1 MRLRRPLY
9 QCGSLRILLTVRA
22 IDGYCFHPM
31 KIKRLEISGFK
42 SFADKVVL
50 DFQQGVTGV
59 VGPNGCGKS
68 NIVDAIRWCMGE
80 QSAKNLRGKAMEDV
94 IFVGSESRKSLGVAE
109 VSLVFSVEDGRAPA
123 KYLDYAEI
131 QLTRRLYRD
140 GESDY
145 LINKIPCRLL
155 DITELF
161 MDTGVGTRAYSI
173 IEQGKIGQIL
183 HSRPEERRFLIEE
196 AAGVTKFKS
205 RKQLALKKIEGTR
218 QNLARLADVL
228 GEIRRQLVSLQ
239 RQANKAEKFRTYRD
253 ELREIEIL
261 CTAREYREIQNQR
274 EITGRELAELNLRI
288 REVFAAT
295 ALGESRAEEARVIL
309 LESEK
314 HLTTAQ
320 EEIFRVRSEFSTT
333 GNGLEFQRK
342 ELDGLDGRLVR
353 LATEAAELDKRRN
366 ECVEQ
371 KGLLELRRDTGAV
384 DVAGMQTELE
394 LSEEI
399 LAGHQLAEEELNR
412 DLENRRRELF
422 TALAEAAQFKSRFEN
437 AQKRLAALR
446 ERSARHS
453 REAMQLSERREQLC
467 RRRDVLEVE
476 IASDQRE
483 QEVQQA
489 RVSAL
494 RTLEDD
500 LNRRLPEVERVW
512 QTGRDELNRC
522 SSRLHSLKE
531 LEAQFAGFG
540 QGTRTLMKDAAH
552 RSRFSG
558 VLADAIQAPPELEPA
573 LESALA
579 DRLQCILCSDDR
591 NAIEALAFLKIN
603 KGGRAGIAV
612 PLERPESAPVPVKGV
627 IPLAGQVLVTGPF
640 SGLILNLLSAVML
653 ADDITAALSLARQHP
668 GLTFVTRAGDMVA
681 QGGIVSGGSGEQVG
695 SGLIHKKREIR
706 ELELTVARLEEET
719 AALGKQRADLR
730 LQIQEVV
737 GGLKSGGAQ
746 LHQVEL
752 KLAGLLKD
760 HQQTVDE
767 SARIAERFEVQSLE
781 TETLNEE
788 QTALEAEL
796 KLTGEQT
803 VLTGDASK
811 GLEHVTSRLK
821 GELDARRSQLTAA
834 RDKVTAIRVQ
844 TATITEQHDA
854 GLRALSELEQR
865 TEEIVRRMAADR
877 QELESGEA
885 ARSQLKIEIGMAT
898 ERLEELVREQMESE
912 GRLAVIRGRFEE
924 AGAAQNQ
931 FEVQLK
937 KSREE
942 SDAVRQSQ
950 AELNLRFS
958 TLTMQAEHLEQA
970 LQDRSRIT
978 MSEALAKIESTEFD
992 EASGRLRQA
1001 ELQRFLDEM
1010 GEVNL
1015 MAIEE
1020 CAGMEERFT
1029 FLTSQ
1034 KDDLEESLRGLQQ
1047 AIQRINR
1054 TTRQRFLETYNLIN
1068 AKFQEVFPRLFCGGQ
1083 AELRLTDEE
1092 DLLETGIEI
1101 IVQPPGKKLQNVT
1114 LLSGGEK
1121 ALTAVALIFSIFLIK
1136 PTPFCLLDEVDA
1148 PLDDANIGRFNE
1160 MVRDMSA
1167 ISQFIIITHNKATM
1181 QVADTLYGIT
1191 MEEPGVSRVVSVR
1204 LH

>member
-1 MRLRRPLY
+1 
-9 QCGSLRILLTVRA
+9 
-22 IDGYCFHPM
+22 M

-50 DFQQGVTGV
+50 DFQQNVTGV

-94 IFVGSESRKSLGVAE
+94 IFVGSENRKPLGVAE
-109 VSLVFSVEDGRAPA
+109 VSLVFSTEDGRAPA

-145 LINKIPCRLL
+145 LINKTPCRLL

-228 GEIRRQLVSLQ
+228 GEIRRQLASLQ
-239 RQANKAEKFRTYRD
+239 RQAKKAEKFREVRD
-253 ELREIEIL
+253 ELREIEL
-261 CTAREYREIQNQR
+261 LFTAREYRETQEQR
-274 EITGRELAELNLRI
+274 GAAERELAALNQRI
-288 REVFAAT
+288 REVFAASSV
-295 ALGESRAEEARVIL
+295 GEAQAEEARVTL
-309 LESEK
+309 LEAEK
-314 HLTTAQ
+314 ELAVAQ

-342 ELDGLDGRLVR
+342 ELTGLDSR
-353 LATEAAELDKRRN
+353 LARLAAESAELENRLK
-366 ECVEQ
+366 ECGEQ
-371 KGLLELRRDTGAV
+371 RGLLELRRDTGAV
-384 DVAGMQTELE
+384 DAAGMQAELE
-394 LSEEI
+394 KVEEALS
-399 LAGHQLAEEELNR
+399 GHQLTEEGLNR
-412 DLENRRRELF
+412 ELENRRRELF

-446 ERSARHS
+446 ERADRHA
-453 REAMQLSERREQLC
+453 REAMQLAERREQL
-467 RRRDVLEVE
+467 RQRAEALEKE
-476 IASDQRE
+476 IAAGQHE
-483 QEVQQA
+483 QEELQT
-489 RVSAL
+489 RMSAL
-494 RTLEDD
+494 RGHEDG
-500 LNRRLPEVERVW
+500 LKLRLPEVEKGW
-512 QTGRDELNRC
+512 QTRRDDLNRS

-540 QGTRTLMKDAAH
+540 QGTRTLMKEASL
-552 RSRFSG
+552 RNRFSG
-558 VLADAIQAPPELEPA
+558 VLADAVQAPPELEPA

-579 DRLQCILCSDDR
+579 DRLQCILCSDERD
-591 NAIEALAFLKIN
+591 AFGALEFLKAN
-603 KGGRAGIAV
+603 NGGRAGIAL
-612 PLERPESAPVPVKGV
+612 PLEIQASDLPSLAGAA
-627 IPLAGQVLVTGPF
+627 PLAEQVQVAGPF
-640 SGLILNLLSAVML
+640 AGLIRNLLATVML
-653 ADDITAALSLARQHP
+653 TDDINVALRLARLHP

-681 QGGIVSGGSGEQVG
+681 QGGIISGGSGEQVG
-695 SGLIHKKREIR
+695 AGLIHKKREIR
-706 ELELTVARLEEET
+706 ELELSVARLEEET
-719 AALGKQRADLR
+719 ASLGKQRDDLR
-730 LQIQEVV
+730 RQSQEVAE
-737 GGLKSGGAQ
+737 GLKRGGVQ
-746 LHQVEL
+746 LHQ
-752 KLAGLLKD
+752 
-760 HQQTVDE
+760 
-767 SARIAERFEVQSLE
+767 
-781 TETLNEE
+781 
-788 QTALEAEL
+788 AEL
-796 KLTGEQT
+796 KLTGLLKDRQQAAEEVARIVERLEVQSLEAENLNEEQAALETELKLAGEQT
-803 VLTGDASK
+803 TRTGESSRL
-811 GLEHVTSRLK
+811 LEAEASRLK
-821 GELDARRSQLTAA
+821 EALEVCRVQLAAA
-834 RDKVTAIRVQ
+834 RENATAIRVQ
-844 TATITEQHDA
+844 TATVKEQHDA
-854 GLRALSELEQR
+854 GLRALTDLEQR
-865 TEEIVRRMAADR
+865 TEEIVLRMAADR
-877 QELESGEA
+877 EELEAGNASRAQLQTEMGA
-885 ARSQLKIEIGMAT
+885 AA
-898 ERLEELVREQMESE
+898 ERLESLVREQAESE
-912 GRLAVIRGRFEE
+912 QRVTAIRSRFEE
-924 AGAAQNQ
+924 AGASLNLI
-931 FEVQLK
+931 EVQLK

-942 SDAVRQSQ
+942 SDAVRQLQ
-950 AELNLRFS
+950 GKFNLRFS
-958 TLTMQAEHLEQA
+958 TLTLQGEHLEQA
-970 LQDRSRIT
+970 LLERSRIT
-978 MSEALAKIESTEFD
+978 MAEALARLESGEFD
-992 EASGRLRQA
+992 EAARRGRQV
-1001 ELQRFLDEM
+1001 ELQRLLDEM

-1020 CAGMEERFT
+1020 CAGMEERFN
-1029 FLTSQ
+1029 FLSGQ

-1054 TTRQRFLETYNLIN
+1054 TTRQRFQETYNLVN
-1068 AKFQEVFPRLFCGGQ
+1068 AKFQEVFPRLFCGGR

-1148 PLDDANIGRFNE
+1148 PLDDANIGRFND
-1160 MVRDMSA
+1160 MVREMSE

-1191 MEEPGVSRVVSVR
+1191 MEEPGASRVVSVR

>member
-1 MRLRRPLY
+1 
-9 QCGSLRILLTVRA
+9 
-22 IDGYCFHPM
+22 M

-50 DFQQGVTGV
+50 DFQSNVTGV

-94 IFVGSESRKSLGVAE
+94 IFVGSDNRKPLGMAE
-109 VSLVFSVEDGRAPA
+109 VSLVFSTEDGRAPA

-140 GESDY
+140 GDSDY
-145 LINKIPCRLL
+145 LINKTPCRLL

-228 GEIRRQLVSLQ
+228 GEIRRQLASLQ
-239 RQANKAEKFRTYRD
+239 RQAKKAEKFREIRD
-253 ELREIEIL
+253 ELREIEVL
-261 CTAREYREIQNQR
+261 FSAREYCETQIQR
-274 EITGRELAELNLRI
+274 GVAERELASLNERI
-288 REVFAAT
+288 REAFSGT
-295 ALGESRAEEARVIL
+295 ALGESRAEEARVTL
-309 LESEK
+309 LEAEK
-314 HLTTAQ
+314 QLTVAQ

-342 ELDGLDGRLVR
+342 ELAGLDGRLAR
-353 LATEAAELDKRRN
+353 LTAEAAELDKRLH

-371 KGLLELRRDTGAV
+371 RRLLELRRDTGSV
-384 DVAGMQTELE
+384 DAAGIQAELE
-394 LSEEI
+394 LSESA
-399 LAGHQLAEEELNR
+399 LAGHQLAEERFSR
-412 DLENRRRELF
+412 DLETRRQELF
-422 TALAEAAQFKSRFEN
+422 ASLAEAAQFRSRFEN
-437 AQKRLAALR
+437 AQKRLVSLR
-446 ERSARHS
+446 ERADRHA
-453 REAMQLSERREQLC
+453 REAMQLGERRLQQRQRAEALEKEIAAGQLGQEELQAHVSSL
-467 RRRDVLEVE
+467 RRREDELKRLLPE
-476 IASDQRE
+476 IEKGWQSSRDG
-483 QEVQQA
+483 
-489 RVSAL
+489 
-494 RTLEDD
+494 
-500 LNRRLPEVERVW
+500 LNRS
-512 QTGRDELNRC
+512 

-540 QGTRTLMKDAAH
+540 QGTRTLMKDVSL
-552 RSRFSG
+552 RDRFSG
-558 VLADAIQAPPELEPA
+558 VLADAIQAPPELETA

-579 DRLQCILCSDDR
+579 ERLQCILCSDDGD
-591 NAIEALAFLKIN
+591 ALRALEFLKAHN
-603 KGGRAGIAV
+603 GGRAGIALPLELSATAIPAVAGTV
-612 PLERPESAPVPVKGV
+612 PLAE
-627 IPLAGQVLVTGPF
+627 QVQVNGPF
-640 SGLILNLLSAVML
+640 AGLILNLLAPVML
-653 ADDITAALSLARQHP
+653 VDHIGAALELARQHP
-668 GLTFVTRAGDMVA
+668 GLIFVTRSGDMAA
-681 QGGIVSGGSGEQVG
+681 QGGIISGGSGEQVG
-695 SGLIHKKREIR
+695 KGLIHKKREIR
-706 ELELTVARLEEET
+706 ELELAVARLEDET
-719 AALGKQRADLR
+719 ASLGKQRDELR
-730 LQIQEVV
+730 RQGLEVSE
-737 GGLKSGGAQ
+737 GLKSGGAE
-746 LHQVEL
+746 LHQAEL
-752 KLAGLLKD
+752 KLTGLLKD
-760 HQQTVDE
+760 RQQALDE
-767 SARIAERFEVQSLE
+767 SARIEERLEIQSLE
-781 TETLNEE
+781 AENLNEE
-788 QTALEAEL
+788 QTALEGEL
-796 KLTGEQT
+796 KLSGERIT
-803 VLTGDASK
+803 LSGDSSK
-811 GLEHVTSRLK
+811 GLEQEAARLK
-821 GELDARRSQLTAA
+821 VELDARRELLAVA
-834 RDKVTAIRVQ
+834 REKVTAIRVQ
-844 TATITEQHDA
+844 TATVREQHDA
-854 GLRALSELEQR
+854 TLRALSELEQR
-865 TEEIVRRMAADR
+865 TAELVQRMGADR
-877 QELESGEA
+877 QEIEAGEVARLQLQGDISA
-885 ARSQLKIEIGMAT
+885 ATA
-898 ERLEELVREQMESE
+898 RLEVLVRQQADSES
-912 GRLAVIRGRFEE
+912 RLALLRGRFEE
-924 AGAAQNQ
+924 EGAALNLI
-931 FEVQLK
+931 ETHLK
-937 KSREE
+937 KAREE
-942 SDAVRQSQ
+942 GDAVRQSQ
-950 AELNLRFS
+950 ADLNLRFS

-970 LQDRSRIT
+970 LQERSRIA
-978 MSEALAKIESTEFD
+978 MSEAVSRLESVEFD
-992 EASGRLRQA
+992 EAARRLRQV
-1001 ELQRFLDEM
+1001 ELQRLLDEM

-1034 KDDLEESLRGLQQ
+1034 KEDLEESLHGLQQ

-1054 TTRQRFLETYNLIN
+1054 TTRQRFLETYNLVN
-1068 AKFQEVFPRLFCGGQ
+1068 AKFQEVFPRLFCGGR

-1160 MVRDMSA
+1160 MVREMSA

-1191 MEEPGVSRVVSVR
+1191 MEEPGASRVVSVR

>member
-1 MRLRRPLY
+1 
-9 QCGSLRILLTVRA
+9 
-22 IDGYCFHPM
+22 M

-50 DFQQGVTGV
+50 DFQQNVTGV

-94 IFVGSESRKSLGVAE
+94 IFVGSENRKPLGVAE
-109 VSLVFSVEDGRAPA
+109 VSLVFSTEDGRAPA

-140 GESDY
+140 GDSDY
-145 LINKIPCRLL
+145 LINKTPCRLL

-228 GEIRRQLVSLQ
+228 GEIRRQLASLQ
-239 RQANKAEKFRTYRD
+239 RQAKKAEKFREVRD
-253 ELREIEIL
+253 ELREIEL
-261 CTAREYREIQNQR
+261 LFSAREYCETQNQR
-274 EITGRELAELNLRI
+274 GVAERELAALNERI
-288 REVFAAT
+288 RDAFAAS
-295 ALGESRAEEARVIL
+295 AVGESQAEEARLAL
-309 LESEK
+309 LEAEK
-314 HLTTAQ
+314 KLTIAQ

-342 ELDGLDGRLVR
+342 ELAGLDGRLAR
-353 LATEAAELDKRRN
+353 LTAEVTELDIRLK
-366 ECVEQ
+366 ECGEQ
-371 KGLLELRRDTGAV
+371 RELLELRRDTGAAGA
-384 DVAGMQTELE
+384 AGMQAELE
-394 LSEEI
+394 QSEGA
-399 LAGHQLAEEELNR
+399 LAGHQLAEELLNR

-437 AQKRLAALR
+437 AQKRLTALR
-446 ERSARHS
+446 ERSDRHS
-453 REAMQLSERREQLC
+453 REAIQLAERREQL
-467 RRRDVLEVE
+467 RQRADALEKE
-476 IASDQRE
+476 IASGQLE
-483 QEVQQA
+483 QETLQA
-489 RVSAL
+489 RLSFL
-494 RTLEDD
+494 RGHEDD
-500 LNRRLPEVERVW
+500 LKVRLPGVEKVW
-512 QTGRDELNRC
+512 QSRRDELNRS

-540 QGTRTLMKDAAH
+540 QGTRTLMMDTSF
-552 RSRFSG
+552 RSSFSG
-558 VLADAIQAPPELEPA
+558 VLADAIQVPPELEPA

-579 DRLQCILCSDDR
+579 ERLQCILCSEDR
-591 NAIEALAFLKIN
+591 DAIGALAFLKAN
-603 KGGRAGIAV
+603 KGGRAGIAL
-612 PLERPESAPVPVKGV
+612 PLERHLVLAPS
-627 IPLAGQVLVTGPF
+627 VTGATPLVEKVQVVGPF
-640 SGLILNLLSAVML
+640 AGLILNLLSTVMMV
-653 ADDITAALSLARQHP
+653 DDMPAALKLARQHP
-668 GLTFVTRAGDMVA
+668 GLVFVTLAGDMVA
-681 QGGIVSGGSGEQVG
+681 QGGIVSGGSGELAG
-695 SGLIHKKREIR
+695 AGLIHKKREIR
-706 ELELTVARLEEET
+706 ELELAVARLEEET
-719 AALGKQRADLR
+719 ASLGKQRDDLSR
-730 LQIQEVV
+730 QSQEVAE
-737 GGLKSGGAQ
+737 GLKNGGVQ
-746 LHQVEL
+746 LHQAEL

-760 HQQTVDE
+760 RQQAVE
-767 SARIAERFEVQSLE
+767 EVSRIVERLEVQSLE
-781 TETLNEE
+781 SENLSEE
-788 QTALEAEL
+788 QGALEGEL
-796 KLTGEQT
+796 KLAGEQMTQTGES
-803 VLTGDASK
+803 SK
-811 GLEHVTSRLK
+811 GLELESSRLK
-821 GELDARRSQLTAA
+821 VELDASRVQLAAA
-834 RDKVTAIRVQ
+834 REKVTAIRVQ
-844 TATITEQHDA
+844 TATVKEQHDA
-854 GLRALSELEQR
+854 GLRALEELEQR
-865 TEEIVRRMAADR
+865 TEEIVRRMTSDQ
-877 QELESGEA
+877 QEIESGDT
-885 ARSQLKIEIGMAT
+885 ARLQLQAEMSAAT
-898 ERLEELVREQMESE
+898 ERLECLVREQAESE
-912 GRLAVIRGRFEE
+912 NRLTVIRGCFEA
-924 AGAAQNQ
+924 AGAAVNLI
-931 FEVQLK
+931 EVQLK
-937 KSREE
+937 KNREE
-942 SDAVRQSQ
+942 GDAVRQLQ
-950 AELNLRFS
+950 ADLNLRFS

-970 LQDRSRIT
+970 LQDRSRIA
-978 MSEALAKIESTEFD
+978 MSEAVTKLESTEFD
-992 EASGRLRQA
+992 ETASRMRQVD
-1001 ELQRFLDEM
+1001 LQRVLDEI

-1020 CAGMEERFT
+1020 CAGMEERFS

-1034 KDDLEESLRGLQQ
+1034 RDDLEDSLSGLQQ

-1068 AKFQEVFPRLFCGGQ
+1068 TKFQEVFPRLFCGGR

-1092 DLLETGIEI
+1092 DILETGIDI

-1160 MVRDMSA
+1160 MVREMSD

-1191 MEEPGVSRVVSVR
+1191 MEEPGASRVVSVR

>member
-1 MRLRRPLY
+1 
-9 QCGSLRILLTVRA
+9 
-22 IDGYCFHPM
+22 M

-94 IFVGSESRKSLGVAE
+94 IFVGSETRKPLGVAE
-109 VSLVFSVEDGRAPA
+109 VSLVFSTEDGRAPA

-145 LINKIPCRLL
+145 LINKTPCRLL

-228 GEIRRQLVSLQ
+228 GEIRRQLASLQ
-239 RQANKAEKFRTYRD
+239 RQAKKAEKFREVRD
-253 ELREIEIL
+253 ELRTIDL
-261 CTAREYREIQNQR
+261 LFAAREYCETRRQR
-274 EITGRELAELNLRI
+274 EVAEQELASLNERI
-288 REVFAAT
+288 REVFAA
-295 ALGESRAEEARVIL
+295 ASLGELQAEEARVVL
-309 LESEK
+309 LEAEK
-314 HLTTAQ
+314 KLTIAQ
-320 EEIFRVRSEFSTT
+320 EDIFRIRSDFSTT

-342 ELDGLDGRLVR
+342 ELAGLDGRLAR
-353 LATEAAELDKRRN
+353 LTAESAELDKRLK
-366 ECVEQ
+366 ECSDQRE
-371 KGLLELRRDTGAV
+371 LLVLRRDTGAV
-384 DVAGMQTELE
+384 DAAGMQMELE
-394 LSEEI
+394 KSEED
-399 LAGHQLAEEELNR
+399 LAGHQRIEEELNR

-437 AQKRLAALR
+437 AQKRFAALR
-446 ERSARHS
+446 ERVDRYT
-453 REAMQLSERREQLC
+453 REAMQLSERREQL
-467 RRRDVLEVE
+467 RQRVETLDAEV
-476 IASDQRE
+476 ATGQRE
-483 QEVQQA
+483 QEVLQA
-489 RVSAL
+489 RLSTL
-494 RTLEDD
+494 RGHEDD
-500 LNRRLPEVERVW
+500 LKRRLPEVEKVW
-512 QTGRDELNRC
+512 QSRRDELNRS

-540 QGTRTLMKDAAH
+540 QGTRSLMKDAGL

-558 VLADAIQAPPELEPA
+558 VLADAIQAPAELEVA
-573 LESALA
+573 LEAVLA
-579 DRLQCILCSDDR
+579 ERLQCLLCSDDQDT
-591 NAIEALAFLKIN
+591 IEALEFLKAT
-603 KGGRAGIAV
+603 KGGRAGIAL
-612 PLERPESAPVPVKGV
+612 PLECTAENPQPVSGAASLV
-627 IPLAGQVLVTGPF
+627 GQVKVSGPF
-640 SGLILNLLSAVML
+640 AGLILNMLSSVML
-653 ADDITAALSLARQHP
+653 VDSFNPAIGLARQHP
-668 GLTFVTRAGDMVA
+668 ALTFVTRSGDVIA
-681 QGGIVSGGSGEQVG
+681 QGGIVSGGSAEQAG
-695 SGLIHKKREIR
+695 NGIIHKKREIR
-706 ELELTVARLEEET
+706 ELELLVARLEEET
-719 AALGKQRADLR
+719 ASLGKERDDLR
-730 LQIQEVV
+730 RQSQEVAE
-737 GGLKSGGAQ
+737 GLKGTGAQ
-746 LHQVEL
+746 LHQAEL
-752 KLAGLLKD
+752 RLTGQTKD
-760 HQQTVDE
+760 RQQAVDE
-767 SARIAERFEVQSLE
+767 NIRIVDRLEVQSLE
-781 TETLNEE
+781 AENLNEE
-788 QTALEAEL
+788 QTLLEEEQ
-796 KLTGEQT
+796 KLAGEQM
-803 VLTGDASK
+803 VQVGDASK
-811 GLEHVTSRLK
+811 VLEGETVRLK
-821 GELDARRSQLTAA
+821 SELDARRLLLVAA
-834 RDKVTAIRVQ
+834 REKVTAIRVQ
-844 TATITEQHDA
+844 TATVKEQHDA
-854 GLRALSELEQR
+854 GLRALADLERQ
-865 TEEIVRRMAADR
+865 TEEMVGRMAADR
-877 QELESGEA
+877 EELASGDAAKLKLQE
-885 ARSQLKIEIGMAT
+885 EIKTAT
-898 ERLEELVREQMESE
+898 ERLEGLMREQIESE
-912 GRLAVIRGRFEE
+912 ERLALLRSRFEE
-924 AGAAQNQ
+924 AGAALALI
-931 FEVQLK
+931 EAHLK
-937 KSREE
+937 KTREE

-950 AELNLRFS
+950 ADLNLRFS
-958 TLTMQAEHLEQA
+958 TLTMQADHLEQA
-970 LQDRSRIT
+970 LLERSRT
-978 MSEALAKIESTEFD
+978 AMSEAVAKLESVEFD
-992 EASGRLRQA
+992 EAVSRIRQL
-1001 ELQRFLDEM
+1001 ELQRLLDEM

-1054 TTRQRFLETYNLIN
+1054 TTRQRFQETFNLVN
-1068 AKFQEVFPRLFCGGQ
+1068 AKFQEVFPRLFCGGR
-1083 AELRLTDEE
+1083 AELHLTDEE
-1092 DLLETGIEI
+1092 DLLETGIDI

-1148 PLDDANIGRFNE
+1148 PLDDANIGRFND
-1160 MVRDMSA
+1160 MVREMSA

-1191 MEEPGVSRVVSVR
+1191 MEEPGASRMVSVR

>member
-1 MRLRRPLY
+1 
-9 QCGSLRILLTVRA
+9 
-22 IDGYCFHPM
+22 M

-50 DFQQGVTGV
+50 DFQQNVTGV

-80 QSAKNLRGKAMEDV
+80 QSAKNLRGKAMEDI
-94 IFVGSESRKSLGVAE
+94 IFAGSETRKPLGMAE
-109 VSLVFSVEDGRAPA
+109 VSLVFSTEDGRAPA

-140 GESDY
+140 GDSDY
-145 LINKIPCRLL
+145 LINKTPCRLL

-228 GEIRRQLVSLQ
+228 GEIRRQLASLQ
-239 RQANKAEKFRTYRD
+239 RQAKKAEKFREYRD
-253 ELREIEIL
+253 ELREIEL
-261 CTAREYREIQNQR
+261 LFTAREYRETQQQR
-274 EITGRELAELNLRI
+274 VVAERELVALNEQI
-288 REVFAAT
+288 REVFASSSV
-295 ALGESRAEEARVIL
+295 GESQAEEARVTL
-309 LESEK
+309 LEAEK
-314 HLTTAQ
+314 QLTAAQ

-342 ELDGLDGRLVR
+342 ELAGLDGRLAR
-353 LATEAAELDKRRN
+353 LTAEASELENRLK
-366 ECVEQ
+366 ECGEQ
-371 KGLLELRRDTGAV
+371 RGMLELRRDTGAV
-384 DVAGMQTELE
+384 DAAGIQAELE
-394 LSEEI
+394 QSEEA
-399 LAGHQLAEEELNR
+399 LAGHQQAEEALNR
-412 DLENRRRELF
+412 DLESRRRELF
-422 TALAEAAQFKSRFEN
+422 TALAESAQFKSRFEN

-446 ERSARHS
+446 ERLDRHT
-453 REAMQLSERREQLC
+453 REAMQLAERREQL
-467 RRRDVLEVE
+467 RQRADLLEKE
-476 IASDQRE
+476 IATGQQE
-483 QEVQQA
+483 QEELQVHL
-489 RVSAL
+489 SAL
-494 RTLEDD
+494 RGQEED
-500 LNRRLPEVERVW
+500 LKRRLPEIEKMW
-512 QTGRDELNRC
+512 QSRRDELNRS

-540 QGTRTLMKDAAH
+540 QGTRTLMKDAGFK
-552 RSRFSG
+552 SRFSG
-558 VLADAIQAPPELEPA
+558 VLADAIQAPPELEAA
-573 LESALA
+573 LEAALA
-579 DRLQCILCSDDR
+579 ERLQCILCSDDQD
-591 NAIEALAFLKIN
+591 AIGALEFLKSKN
-603 KGGRAGIAV
+603 GGRTGIAV
-612 PLERPESAPVPVKGV
+612 PLSAEAAPVPAA
-627 IPLAGQVLVTGPF
+627 AGAVALVELVQMDGPF
-640 SGLILNLLSAVML
+640 AGLLRNLLATVML
-653 ADDITAALSLARQHP
+653 VDDVGGALVLARKHP
-668 GLTFVTRAGDMVA
+668 ALIFVTRSGDMVA
-681 QGGIVSGGSGEQVG
+681 HGGIVNGGSEEQVG
-695 SGLIHKKREIR
+695 KGLIHKKREIR

-719 AALGKQRADLR
+719 ATLGTQCDELR
-730 LQIQEVV
+730 RQSQEVSE
-737 GGLKSGGAQ
+737 GIRRGGAE
-746 LHQVEL
+746 LHQ
-752 KLAGLLKD
+752 
-760 HQQTVDE
+760 
-767 SARIAERFEVQSLE
+767 
-781 TETLNEE
+781 
-788 QTALEAEL
+788 AEL
-796 KLTGEQT
+796 KLTGLRKDRQQAVDEGARVAERIDVQALEAENLHEEQAA
-803 VLTGDASK
+803 LEAEQKLAGEQMAQTGDASK
-811 GLEHVTSRLK
+811 GLELETSRLK
-821 GELDARRSQLTAA
+821 GELDERRAQLAVV
-834 RDKVTAIRVQ
+834 RERVTAIRVQ
-844 TATITEQHDA
+844 TATIKEQHDA

-877 QELESGEA
+877 QELEAGDVARVQLNAEIA
-885 ARSQLKIEIGMAT
+885 AAT
-898 ERLEELVREQMESE
+898 ERLEGLVREQTDSE
-912 GRLAVIRGRFEE
+912 NRLTVIRGRFEE
-924 AGAAQNQ
+924 AGAALNLI
-931 FEVQLK
+931 EARLK

-942 SDAVRQSQ
+942 GDAVREKQ

-958 TLTMQAEHLEQA
+958 TLSMQAEHLEQA
-970 LQDRSRIT
+970 LYERSRIA
-978 MSEALAKIESTEFD
+978 MADALVKLDAAEFD
-992 EASGRLRQA
+992 EASGRTRQV
-1001 ELQRFLDEM
+1001 ELQRLLDEM

-1020 CAGMEERFT
+1020 CAGMEERYT
-1029 FLTSQ
+1029 FLTGQ

-1054 TTRQRFLETYNLIN
+1054 TTRQRFQETYNQVN
-1068 AKFQEVFPRLFCGGQ
+1068 AKFQEVFPRLFCGGR

-1092 DLLETGIEI
+1092 DLLETGIDI

-1160 MVRDMSA
+1160 MVREMSD

-1191 MEEPGVSRVVSVR
+1191 MEEPGASRMVSVR

>member
-1 MRLRRPLY
+1 
-9 QCGSLRILLTVRA
+9 
-22 IDGYCFHPM
+22 M
-31 KIKRLEISGFK
+31 KIKRLELSGFK

-94 IFVGSESRKSLGVAE
+94 IFVGSDTRKPLGVAE
-109 VSLVFSVEDGRAPA
+109 VSLVFSTEDGRAPT

-145 LINKIPCRLL
+145 LINKTPCRLL

-228 GEIRRQLVSLQ
+228 GEIRRQLASLQ
-239 RQANKAEKFRTYRD
+239 RQAKKAEKFREYRD
-253 ELREIEIL
+253 ELRDIEL
-261 CTAREYREIQNQR
+261 LFTAREYCETRRQR
-274 EITGRELAELNLRI
+274 EAAEQELSALNEHI
-288 REVFAAT
+288 RDIFSAS
-295 ALGESRAEEARVIL
+295 ALGESQAEEARVTL
-309 LESEK
+309 LEAEK
-314 HLTTAQ
+314 QLTAAQ
-320 EEIFRVRSEFSTT
+320 EEIFRVRSDFSTT

-342 ELDGLDGRLVR
+342 ELAGLDGRLMR
-353 LATEAAELDKRRN
+353 LAAEAAELDTRLK
-366 ECVEQ
+366 ECSEQ
-371 KGLLELRRDTGAV
+371 RGVIELRRDTGAV
-384 DVAGMQTELE
+384 DAAGIQAELE
-394 LSEEI
+394 QSEET
-399 LAGHQLAEEELNR
+399 LAGHQRAEEALNL

-422 TALAEAAQFKSRFEN
+422 TALAETAQFKSRFDT
-437 AQKRLAALR
+437 AQKRTTALR
-446 ERSARHS
+446 ERLDRHT
-453 REAMQLSERREQLC
+453 REALQLGERREQL
-467 RRRDVLEVE
+467 RQRADALEKE
-476 IASDQRE
+476 ITTAQRE
-483 QEVQQA
+483 QETVRTHIA
-489 RVSAL
+489 AL
-494 RTLEDD
+494 RGHEDD
-500 LNRRLPEVERVW
+500 VKRRLPDIEKGW
-512 QTGRDELNRC
+512 QSSRDELNRS

-540 QGTRTLMKDAAH
+540 QGVRTLMKDARHGA
-552 RSRFSG
+552 RFSG

-579 DRLQCILCSDDR
+579 ERLQCILCSDDR
-591 NAIEALAFLKIN
+591 DAFGALEFLKTN
-603 KGGRAGIAV
+603 KGGRAGIAL
-612 PLERPESAPVPVKGV
+612 PLELASVAPQKVSGATA
-627 IPLAGQVLVTGPF
+627 LAEQIQADGPY
-640 SGLILNLLSAVML
+640 SGLIMNLLATVML
-653 ADDITAALSLARQHP
+653 VDSITQALELARQHP
-668 GLTFVTRAGDMVA
+668 GLVFVTRSGDMVA
-681 QGGIVSGGSGEQVG
+681 QGGIISGGSGEQVG
-695 SGLIHKKREIR
+695 NGLIHKKREIR
-706 ELELTVARLEEET
+706 ELERVVARLEEET
-719 AALGKQRADLR
+719 ASLGKQRDDLR
-730 LQIQEVV
+730 RQSQEVAE
-737 GGLKSGGAQ
+737 GLRSSGTQ
-746 LHQVEL
+746 LHQ
-752 KLAGLLKD
+752 
-760 HQQTVDE
+760 T
-767 SARIAERFEVQSLE
+767 
-781 TETLNEE
+781 
-788 QTALEAEL
+788 EL
-796 KLTGEQT
+796 KLTGMIKDRQQALDENARIDERMEVQT
-803 VLTGDASK
+803 VEAETLIEERSALEGEVRLAEERMVQTGEASK
-811 GLEHVTSRLK
+811 GLEQETARLK
-821 GELDARRSQLTAA
+821 SALDARRTELAIV
-834 RDKVTAIRVQ
+834 REKVTTIRVQ
-844 TATITEQHDA
+844 TATIREQHDA
-854 GLRALSELEQR
+854 GIRALADLEQR

-877 QELESGEA
+877 QEIEAGEA
-885 ARSQLKIEIGMAT
+885 ARLKLQTEITAAT
-898 ERLEELVREQMESE
+898 GRLEGLIGEQVESE
-912 GRLAVIRGRFEE
+912 GRLATIRGRFEE
-924 AGAAQNQ
+924 AGTALNLIEAH
-931 FEVQLK
+931 LK
-937 KSREE
+937 KTREE
-942 SDAVRQSQ
+942 GDAARQSQ
-950 AELNLRFS
+950 ADLNLRFS
-958 TLTMQAEHLEQA
+958 TLTMQGEHLEQA
-970 LQDRSRIT
+970 LQERSRIA
-978 MSEALAKIESTEFD
+978 MSEAVARLESTEFD
-992 EASGRLRQA
+992 EAARRIRQV
-1001 ELQRFLDEM
+1001 ELQRLLDEM

-1068 AKFQEVFPRLFCGGQ
+1068 AKFQEVFPRLFCGGR

-1092 DLLETGIEI
+1092 DLLETGIDI

-1160 MVRDMSA
+1160 MVREMSA

-1191 MEEPGVSRVVSVR
+1191 MEEPGASRVVSVR

>member
-1 MRLRRPLY
+1 
-9 QCGSLRILLTVRA
+9 
-22 IDGYCFHPM
+22 M

-42 SFADKVVL
+42 SFADKIVL
-50 DFQQGVTGV
+50 DFQQNVTGV

-94 IFVGSESRKSLGVAE
+94 IFVGSENRRPLGVAE
-109 VSLVFSVEDGRAPA
+109 VSLVFSTEDGRAPA

-145 LINKIPCRLL
+145 LINKTPCRLL

-228 GEIRRQLVSLQ
+228 GEIRRQLASLQ
-239 RQANKAEKFRTYRD
+239 RQAKKAEKFREVRD
-253 ELREIEIL
+253 ELREIEL
-261 CTAREYREIQNQR
+261 LFTAREYRETQNQR
-274 EITGRELAELNLRI
+274 GAAEQELAELNRRV
-288 REVFAAT
+288 REVFAASSVRE
-295 ALGESRAEEARVIL
+295 AQAEEARVTL
-309 LESEK
+309 LEAEK
-314 HLTTAQ
+314 LLTAAQ
-320 EEIFRVRSEFSTT
+320 EDIFRVRSEFGTT

-342 ELDGLDGRLVR
+342 ELAGLDGRLAR
-353 LATEAAELDKRRN
+353 LAAESAELDKRLK
-366 ECVEQ
+366 EFGEQ
-371 KGLLELRRDTGAV
+371 REVLELRRDTGAV
-384 DVAGMQTELE
+384 DAAGIQTELE
-394 LSEEI
+394 QAEEA
-399 LAGHQLAEEELNR
+399 LAGHQQAEEGLSR
-412 DLENRRRELF
+412 DLEDRRRELF

-446 ERSARHS
+446 ERTDRHA
-453 REAMQLSERREQLC
+453 REAMQLAERRELLRQ
-467 RRRDVLEVE
+467 RGEALEKE
-476 IASDQRE
+476 IAVGQQEQGTLQSRLSILRDRE
-483 QEVQQA
+483 N
-489 RVSAL
+489 
-494 RTLEDD
+494 D
-500 LNRRLPEVERVW
+500 LKLRLPEIEKGW
-512 QTGRDELNRC
+512 QSGRDELNRS

-540 QGTRTLMKDAAH
+540 QGTRTLMKDAAL

-579 DRLQCILCSDDR
+579 ERLQCILCSDDR
-591 NAIEALAFLKIN
+591 DAIGALEFLKAN
-603 KGGRAGIAV
+603 NGGRAGIAL
-612 PLERPESAPVPVKGV
+612 PLEFPAASPPR
-627 IPLAGQVLVTGPF
+627 VTGAAPLVEQVQVDGPYA
-640 SGLILNLLSAVML
+640 GLIRNLLAPVML
-653 ADDITAALSLARQHP
+653 ADDIGSALGLARQHP
-668 GLTFVTRAGDMVA
+668 GLIFVTRDGDMVA
-681 QGGIVSGGSGEQVG
+681 QGGIVSGGSGEQVDK
-695 SGLIHKKREIR
+695 GLIHKKREIR
-706 ELELTVARLEEET
+706 ELELAVARLEEET
-719 AALGKQRADLR
+719 ASLGIQRDDLR
-730 LQIQEVV
+730 HQSREVA
-737 GGLKSGGAQ
+737 GELESGGAL
-746 LHQVEL
+746 LHRAEL
-752 KLAGLLKD
+752 KLTGLLKD
-760 HQQTVDE
+760 RQQAVDE
-767 SARIAERFEVQSLE
+767 AARIAERLEVQSLE
-781 TETLNEE
+781 AGNLNEE
-788 QTALEAEL
+788 QSALEAEL
-796 KLTGEQT
+796 KLAGEQMGR
-803 VLTGDASK
+803 TGDASK
-811 GLEHVTSRLK
+811 LLEGETSRLK
-821 GELDARRSQLTAA
+821 GELDARRLQLASV
-834 RDKVTAIRVQ
+834 REKVTAIRVQ
-844 TATITEQHDA
+844 TATVREQHDA

-877 QELESGEA
+877 QEIESGDA
-885 ARSQLKIEIGMAT
+885 ARVQLQREMDAAA
-898 ERLEELVREQMESE
+898 ERLESLVMEQAGSE
-912 GRLAVIRGRFEE
+912 NRLTVVRGRFEE
-924 AGAAQNQ
+924 AGAALNLI
-931 FEVQLK
+931 EAQLK
-937 KSREE
+937 KNREE

-950 AELNLRFS
+950 ADLNLRFS
-958 TLTMQAEHLEQA
+958 TLTLQSEHLEQG
-970 LQDRSRIT
+970 LQERSRIT
-978 MSEALAKIESTEFD
+978 MTEALAKLESATFD
-992 EASGRLRQA
+992 ETAGRARQV
-1001 ELQRFLDEM
+1001 ELQRLLDEM

-1015 MAIEE
+1015 MAIDE

-1029 FLTSQ
+1029 FLNGQ

-1068 AKFQEVFPRLFCGGQ
+1068 AKFQEVFPRLFCGGR
-1083 AELRLTDEE
+1083 AELHLTDEE

-1160 MVRDMSA
+1160 MVREMSA

-1191 MEEPGVSRVVSVR
+1191 MEEPGTSRVVSVR

>member
-1 MRLRRPLY
+1 
-9 QCGSLRILLTVRA
+9 
-22 IDGYCFHPM
+22 M

-42 SFADKVVL
+42 SFAEKTVL
-50 DFQQGVTGV
+50 DFQQNVTGV

-94 IFVGSESRKSLGVAE
+94 IFVGSENRKPLGMAE
-109 VSLVFSVEDGRAPA
+109 VSLIFSTEDGRAPS

-228 GEIRRQLVSLQ
+228 GEIRRQLASLQ
-239 RQANKAEKFRTYRD
+239 RQAKKAEKFREYRD
-253 ELREIEIL
+253 ELREIEL
-261 CTAREYREIQNQR
+261 LFSARDYSETRSQR
-274 EITGRELAELNLRI
+274 GAAERELEALNLQI
-288 REVFAAT
+288 RNAFAAS
-295 ALGESRAEEARVIL
+295 AVGESQAEEARVVL
-309 LESEK
+309 LEAEK

-320 EEIFRVRSEFSTT
+320 EEIFRVRNEFSTT

-342 ELDGLDGRLVR
+342 ELAGLDGRLAR
-353 LATEAAELDKRRN
+353 LTAEAAELDKRLK
-366 ECVEQ
+366 ECGDQ
-371 KGLLELRRDTGAV
+371 RGLLELRRDTGSVDAV
-384 DVAGMQTELE
+384 GMQAELE
-394 LSEEI
+394 LAEEAM
-399 LAGHQLAEEELNR
+399 AGHQAAEEELNR

-446 ERSARHS
+446 ERSDRHA
-453 REAMQLSERREQLC
+453 REAMQLAERQEQL
-467 RRRDVLEVE
+467 RQRANTLEKE
-476 IASDQRE
+476 IAAGHQE
-483 QEVQQA
+483 QETLQIGL
-489 RVSAL
+489 SSL
-494 RTLEDD
+494 RGHEDD
-500 LNRRLPEVERVW
+500 LRRRLPEVEKSW
-512 QTGRDELNRC
+512 QSRRDELNRS

-540 QGTRTLMKDAAH
+540 QGVRTLMKDATH

-558 VLADAIQAPPELEPA
+558 VLADAVQAPPELESA

-579 DRLQCILCSDDR
+579 ERLQCILCSEDHD
-591 NAIEALAFLKIN
+591 AFGALEYLKAN
-603 KGGRAGIAV
+603 KGGRAGIAL
-612 PLERPESAPVPVKGV
+612 PLNPPSAAAVPVAGATL
-627 IPLAGQVLVTGPF
+627 LAEQVRVDGPF
-640 SGLILNLLSAVML
+640 TGLILNLLASVML
-653 ADDITAALSLARQHP
+653 VDDISAALTLARQHP

-681 QGGIVSGGSGEQVG
+681 QGGIISGGSGEQVG
-695 SGLIHKKREIR
+695 TGLIHKKREIR
-706 ELELTVARLEEET
+706 ELELAVARLEEET
-719 AALGKQRADLR
+719 ASLGKQRDDLR
-730 LQIQEVV
+730 RQNQEVAE
-737 GGLKSGGAQ
+737 GLKSGGMQ
-746 LHQVEL
+746 LHQSEL

-760 HQQTVDE
+760 RQQVVDE
-767 SARIAERFEVQSLE
+767 NTRIAERLDVQSLE
-781 TETLNEE
+781 SENLCEE
-788 QTALEAEL
+788 QAALEAEL
-796 KLTGEQT
+796 KLAGEQMSR
-803 VLTGDASK
+803 TGDASK
-811 GLEHVTSRLK
+811 GLEEETSRLK
-821 GELDARRSQLTAA
+821 IAFDACRIRLGIV
-834 RDKVTAIRVQ
+834 REKVTAIRVQ
-844 TATITEQHDA
+844 TATIKEQHDA
-854 GLRALSELEQR
+854 GLRALADLEQR
-865 TEEIVRRMAADR
+865 TEEVVRRMAADR
-877 QELESGEA
+877 EEIESSDAG
-885 ARSQLKIEIGMAT
+885 RGQLQVEILAAT
-898 ERLEELVREQMESE
+898 ERLEGLVREQVVSE
-912 GRLAVIRGRFEE
+912 ERLTVARGRFEE
-924 AGAAQNQ
+924 AGAVLNRIEA
-931 FEVQLK
+931 QLK
-937 KSREE
+937 KVREE
-942 SDAVRQSQ
+942 SDSVRSAQ
-950 AELNLRFS
+950 AELSLRFS
-958 TLTMQAEHLEQA
+958 TLTMQAEHMEQA
-970 LQDRSRIT
+970 LQERSRIT
-978 MSEALAKIESTEFD
+978 MTEALVKLESTVFD
-992 EASGRLRQA
+992 DVVGRIRQID
-1001 ELQRFLDEM
+1001 LQRLLDEM

-1020 CAGMEERFT
+1020 CAGMEERYT
-1029 FLTSQ
+1029 FLTGQ
-1034 KDDLEESLRGLQQ
+1034 KDDLEESLHGLQQ

-1068 AKFQEVFPRLFCGGQ
+1068 AKFQEVFPRLFCGGR

-1092 DLLETGIEI
+1092 DLLETGIDI

-1160 MVRDMSA
+1160 MVREMSS

-1191 MEEPGVSRVVSVR
+1191 MEEPGASRVVSVR

>member
-1 MRLRRPLY
+1 
-9 QCGSLRILLTVRA
+9 
-22 IDGYCFHPM
+22 M

-50 DFQQGVTGV
+50 DFQQNVTGV

-94 IFVGSESRKSLGVAE
+94 IFVGSDNRKPLGVAE
-109 VSLVFSVEDGRAPA
+109 VSLVFSTEDGRAPA

-140 GESDY
+140 GDSDY
-145 LINKIPCRLL
+145 LINKTPCRLL

-228 GEIRRQLVSLQ
+228 GEIRRQLASLQ
-239 RQANKAEKFRTYRD
+239 RQAKKAEKFREIRD
-253 ELREIEIL
+253 ELREIEVL
-261 CTAREYREIQNQR
+261 FSAREYCETQLQR
-274 EITGRELAELNLRI
+274 GLVERELVSLNERI
-288 REVFAAT
+288 REAFAGT
-295 ALGESRAEEARVIL
+295 ALGESQAEEARVTL
-309 LESEK
+309 LEAEK
-314 HLTTAQ
+314 QLTVAQ

-342 ELDGLDGRLVR
+342 ELAGLDGRLAR
-353 LATEAAELDKRRN
+353 LAAEAAELDKRLH

-371 KGLLELRRDTGAV
+371 RRLLELRRDTGSV
-384 DVAGMQTELE
+384 DASGIQAELE
-394 LSEEI
+394 LSESA
-399 LAGHQLAEEELNR
+399 LAGHQLAEEGLNR
-412 DLENRRRELF
+412 DLETRRQELF
-422 TALAEAAQFKSRFEN
+422 TSLAEAAQFKSRFEN
-437 AQKRLAALR
+437 AQKRLVSLR
-446 ERSARHS
+446 ERADRHA
-453 REAMQLSERREQLC
+453 REAMQLGERRLQQRQRAEALEKEIAAGQLGQEELQAHVSSL
-467 RRRDVLEVE
+467 RRREDELKRLLPE
-476 IASDQRE
+476 IEKGWQSSRDG
-483 QEVQQA
+483 
-489 RVSAL
+489 
-494 RTLEDD
+494 
-500 LNRRLPEVERVW
+500 LNRS
-512 QTGRDELNRC
+512 

-540 QGTRTLMKDAAH
+540 QGTRTLMKDVSM
-552 RSRFSG
+552 RDRFSG
-558 VLADAIQAPPELEPA
+558 VLADAIQAPPELETA

-579 DRLQCILCSDDR
+579 ERLQCILCSDDR
-591 NAIEALAFLKIN
+591 DALRALEFLKAN
-603 KGGRAGIAV
+603 NGGRAGIAL
-612 PLERPESAPVPVKGV
+612 PLELPATAIPKVTGTA
-627 IPLAGQVLVTGPF
+627 PLAEQVQVNGPF
-640 SGLILNLLSAVML
+640 AGLILNLLAPVML
-653 ADDITAALSLARQHP
+653 VDHIGAALELARQYP
-668 GLTFVTRAGDMVA
+668 GLIFVTRSGDMAA

-695 SGLIHKKREIR
+695 KGLIHKKREIR
-706 ELELTVARLEEET
+706 ELELAVARLEEET
-719 AALGKQRADLR
+719 ASLGKQRDDLR
-730 LQIQEVV
+730 QRSLEVSE
-737 GGLKSGGAQ
+737 GLKIGGAE
-746 LHQVEL
+746 LHQ
-752 KLAGLLKD
+752 
-760 HQQTVDE
+760 
-767 SARIAERFEVQSLE
+767 
-781 TETLNEE
+781 
-788 QTALEAEL
+788 AEL
-796 KLTGEQT
+796 KLTGLLKDRQQALDENARIEERLEVQSLEAENLNEEQG
-803 VLTGDASK
+803 VLEGELKLSGERIALGGDSSK
-811 GLEHVTSRLK
+811 ALELETSRLK
-821 GELDARRSQLTAA
+821 GELDARRELLAAA
-834 RDKVTAIRVQ
+834 REKVTAIRVQ
-844 TATITEQHDA
+844 TATVREQHDA
-854 GLRALSELEQR
+854 TLRALSELEQR
-865 TEEIVRRMAADR
+865 TAELVQRMGTDR
-877 QELESGEA
+877 QEIEAGEV
-885 ARSQLKIEIGMAT
+885 ARVQLQGDISAAT
-898 ERLEELVREQMESE
+898 ERLEVLVRQQADSES
-912 GRLAVIRGRFEE
+912 RLAVLRGRFEG
-924 AGAAQNQ
+924 AGAALNLI
-931 FEVQLK
+931 EAQLK
-937 KSREE
+937 KAREE
-942 SDAVRQSQ
+942 GDAVRQSQ
-950 AELNLRFS
+950 ADLNLRFS

-970 LQDRSRIT
+970 LHERSRIA
-978 MSEALAKIESTEFD
+978 MSEAVSRLESVEFD
-992 EASGRLRQA
+992 EAARRLRQV
-1001 ELQRFLDEM
+1001 ELQRLLDEM

-1034 KDDLEESLRGLQQ
+1034 KEDLEESLHGLQQ

-1054 TTRQRFLETYNLIN
+1054 TTRQRFLETYNLVN
-1068 AKFQEVFPRLFCGGQ
+1068 AKFQEVFPRLFCGGR

-1160 MVRDMSA
+1160 MVREMSA

-1191 MEEPGVSRVVSVR
+1191 MEEPGASRVVSVR

>member
-1 MRLRRPLY
+1 
-9 QCGSLRILLTVRA
+9 
-22 IDGYCFHPM
+22 M

-50 DFQQGVTGV
+50 DFQQNVTGV

-94 IFVGSESRKSLGVAE
+94 IFVGSETRKPLGVAE
-109 VSLVFSVEDGRAPA
+109 VSLVFSTEDGRAPA

-145 LINKIPCRLL
+145 LINKTPCRLL

-205 RKQLALKKIEGTR
+205 RKQVALKKIEGTR

-228 GEIRRQLVSLQ
+228 GEIRRQLASLQ
-239 RQANKAEKFRTYRD
+239 RQAKKAEKFRESRD
-253 ELREIEIL
+253 ELREIEL
-261 CTAREYREIQNQR
+261 LFTAREYRETQNQR
-274 EITGRELAELNLRI
+274 GAAERELAGLNQRI
-288 REVFAAT
+288 REAFAAS
-295 ALGESRAEEARVIL
+295 ALGESQAEEARVTL
-309 LESEK
+309 LEVEK
-314 HLTTAQ
+314 QLTTAQ

-342 ELDGLDGRLVR
+342 ELAGLDGRLAR
-353 LATEAAELDKRRN
+353 LAAESAELDTRLK
-366 ECVEQ
+366 ECGEQ
-371 KGLLELRRDTGAV
+371 RGLLELRRDTGAI
-384 DVAGMQTELE
+384 DAAGMLAELE
-394 LSEEI
+394 QSEEA
-399 LAGHQLAEEELNR
+399 LAAHQLAEEGLNR

-446 ERSARHS
+446 ERTDRHA
-453 REAMQLSERREQLC
+453 REAMQLAERREQL
-467 RRRDVLEVE
+467 RQRTDTLEKE
-476 IASDQRE
+476 IASGQRE
-483 QEVQQA
+483 QEALQA
-489 RVSAL
+489 GLSIL
-494 RTLEDD
+494 RAHEDD
-500 LNRRLPEVERVW
+500 LKLRLPEVEKGW
-512 QTGRDELNRC
+512 QFRRDELNRS

-531 LEAQFAGFG
+531 LETQFAGFG
-540 QGTRTLMKDAAH
+540 QGTRTLMKDASL
-552 RSRFSG
+552 RSLFSG

-579 DRLQCILCSDDR
+579 ERLQCILCSDDR
-591 NAIEALAFLKIN
+591 DAIGALEFLKAN
-603 KGGRAGIAV
+603 NGGRAGIAL
-612 PLERPESAPVPVKGV
+612 PLEIQTAVSPTVAGAA
-627 IPLAGQVLVTGPF
+627 PLAEQVQVVGPF
-640 SGLILNLLSAVML
+640 AGLIRNLLAAVML
-653 ADDITAALSLARQHP
+653 ADDVGGALRLARQHP
-668 GLTFVTRAGDMVA
+668 GLTFVTRDGDMVA
-681 QGGIVSGGSGEQVG
+681 QGGIISGGSGEQV
-695 SGLIHKKREIR
+695 STGLIHKKREIR
-706 ELELTVARLEEET
+706 ELELAVARLEEET
-719 AALGKQRADLR
+719 ASLGKQRDDLQR
-730 LQIQEVV
+730 QSQEVSE
-737 GGLKSGGAQ
+737 GLKSGAVQ
-746 LHQVEL
+746 LHQAEL
-752 KLAGLLKD
+752 KLTGLLKD
-760 HQQTVDE
+760 CQQAVEEVD
-767 SARIAERFEVQSLE
+767 RIVERLDVQTLEAEN
-781 TETLNEE
+781 LNEE

-796 KLTGEQT
+796 KLAGEQMAR
-803 VLTGDASK
+803 TGDASRL
-811 GLEHVTSRLK
+811 LEGETSRLK
-821 GELDARRSQLTAA
+821 GELDTSRAQLDVARE
-834 RDKVTAIRVQ
+834 KVTAIRVQ
-844 TATITEQHDA
+844 TATVKEQHDA
-854 GLRALSELEQR
+854 GLRALTELDQR

-877 QELESGEA
+877 QELETGDA
-885 ARSQLKIEIGMAT
+885 ARLQLQKEMSAAA
-898 ERLEELVREQMESE
+898 ERLESLVREQTESE
-912 GRLAVIRGRFEE
+912 NRLTTIRDCFEKAGIALNLIE
-924 AGAAQNQ
+924 AK
-931 FEVQLK
+931 LK

-942 SDAVRQSQ
+942 NDAVRQSQ
-950 AELNLRFS
+950 VELNLRFS
-958 TLTMQAEHLEQA
+958 TLTLQAEHLEQT
-970 LQDRSRIT
+970 LQERSRIS
-978 MSEALAKIESTEFD
+978 MAEAVAKLESADFD
-992 EASGRLRQA
+992 EDALRARQT
-1001 ELQRFLDEM
+1001 ELQRLLDEM

-1020 CAGMEERFT
+1020 CAGMEERFN
-1029 FLTSQ
+1029 FLAGQ

-1054 TTRQRFLETYNLIN
+1054 TTRQRFQETYNLVN
-1068 AKFQEVFPRLFCGGQ
+1068 AKFQEVFPRLFCGGR

-1160 MVRDMSA
+1160 MVREMSA

-1191 MEEPGVSRVVSVR
+1191 MEEPGASRVVSVR